1 MSKNGSI
8 LSNGPILSINN
19 KLFLFSNEFSNDS
32 VMYFYK
38 NLFCYPAIHIKTITE
53 TQNNPDFIKNT
64 DSFIKLLLSELTF
77 DEFFELRLKILVL
90 FNKSNF

>member
-1 MSKNGSI
+1 MSAKNGSI
-8 LSNGPILSINN
+8 ISRSN
-19 KLFLFSNEFSNDS
+19 KLFLFNDEFSNES
-32 VMYFYK
+32 VIYFYK

-53 TQNNPDFIKNT
+53 IQNNPDFIKNT

-90 FNKSNF
+90 YQNI

>member
-1 MSKNGSI
+1 MSAKNGSI
-8 LSNGPILSINN
+8 ISRSN
-19 KLFLFSNEFSNDS
+19 KLFLFNDEFSNES
-32 VMYFYK
+32 VIYFYK

-53 TQNNPDFIKNT
+53 IQNNPDFLENT

-90 FNKSNF
+90 YQNI